1 MAASAKPAVRPDPR
15 LLAALVAAKTSGG
28 VIRRLG
34 RGGGTAAPG
43 LIADRIDPNLL
54 GKIAARLPEGSIVVA
69 GTNGKTTTSR
79 MVADALEAAGL
90 RVAHNRSGS
99 NLVRGVASALAD
111 RASLG
116 GDPRADAGV
125 IESDEA
131 ALPEILRQV
140 RPRVLLL
147 NNLFRDQLDRYGEL
161 NAIAA
166 KWQPALER
174 LGPET
179 TVVVNADDPTLAAIT
194 EGLRARR
201 VTFGMDDPDSSYLL
215 PELPHAVDAAI
226 CRRCG
231 HDLAYDALYS
241 AHLGAWRCPGCGNAR
256 PPLDVAG
263 RGVHLDGVDGLRA
276 TVDVRTGAGS
286 RSLPVSLAVPGLYNA
301 YNAVAAVATATAF
314 GIPAETIVDALAAFR
329 SAFGRI
335 ERVTLDGRTLVM
347 ALVKNPVG
355 FNETLRMLTAATGG
369 LETPTLIAIND
380 LFADGRDVS
389 WLWDVDFELLAS
401 GGAPLSTTGLRG
413 PDMAN
418 RLKYAGVATERI
430 RPLEPDLG
438 GALDSFVASLP
449 PGATGYVLPTYTA
462 MLGLREALAKR
473 GAVESFWRQ

>member
-1 MAASAKPAVRPDPR
+1 
-15 LLAALVAAKTSGG
+15 VAAAKATGG
-28 VIRRLG
+28 IIRRLG

-54 GKIAARLPEGSIVVA
+54 GKIAARLPQGVIVVA
-69 GTNGKTTTSR
+69 GTNGKTTTAR
-79 MVADALEAAGL
+79 MIADALEAAGL

-111 RASLG
+111 RSSLA

-161 NAIAA
+161 NAIANR
-166 KWQPALER
+166 WRPALQR
-174 LGPET
+174 LDMET
-179 TVVVNADDPTLAAIT
+179 TVVVNGDDPTLATIT
-194 EGLRARR
+194 EGIQASRL
-201 VTFGMDDPDSSYLL
+201 VFGLDDPESRYRL
-215 PELPHAVDAAI
+215 PELPHAVDAAV

-241 AHLGAWRCPGCGNAR
+241 AHLGAWRCPHCGNAR
-256 PPLDVAG
+256 PTLDVAATA
-263 RGVHLDGVDGLRA
+263 VQLDGVDALRT
-276 TVDVRTGAGS
+276 TVELRGAEPTP
-286 RSLPVSLAVPGLYNA
+286 LPITLAVPGLYNA

-314 GIPAETIVDALAAFR
+314 GIAPETVAGALAAFR

-335 ERVTLDGRTLVM
+335 ERVMLDGRTLTM

-389 WLWDVDFELLAS
+389 WLWDVDFELLAT
-401 GGAPLSTTGLRG
+401 GDAPLSTTGLRG

-418 RLKYAGVATERI
+418 RLKYAGVAPARI
-430 RPLEPDLG
+430 RPLPTDLAR
-438 GALDSFVASLP
+438 ALDAFVDSIP
-449 PGATGYVLPTYTA
+449 PGGTGYVLPTYTA
-462 MLGLREALAKR
+462 MLGLRQVLADR